1 MPNERP
7 RTSIP
12 PWPIVRLSSDDLAPG
27 PWVFGRQVEPAAAEV
42 PAGALVE
49 VHDVSDRF
57 VGHALFNPASDIRLR
72 WLARGRK
79 NDLDRP
85 REFLLRKLKEADQ
98 LRRRVLRLPDV
109 TDAYRIAHA
118 EGDDLPGLIVDRLG
132 DTLVCEHHSLGFWR
146 LRHDVGWALTQLYP
160 EARVV
165 HRVPNT
171 AAKAEDFDTREL
183 DDEPVLETK
192 VVIEEHGLR
201 YPVLPGLGHK
211 TGWFCDQRDNR
222 VKVGRLA
229 ASRDVLDLCCNAGG
243 FALHAARAQARS
255 VRAVDLDEV
264 VLERARQAAALNQL
278 AVEFVHADAFDCL
291 RGAHS
296 RGERFGL
303 VVVDPHKFIA
313 SKTGYEIGLA
323 KYLDL
328 NALAFGVVR
337 PGGLVATFSCSGL
350 LTDSA
355 FIGVLF
361 QAARRAG
368 RGLRLCETWG
378 AGPDHPQRPDFSRSR
393 YLKGALLAIN

>member
-1 MPNERP
+1 MQSERP
-7 RTSIP
+7 HTSTP
-12 PWPIVRLSSDDLAPG
+12 PWPVVHLSSDELAPG
-27 PWVFGRQVEPAAAEV
+27 PWVFGRQVEPAPGEV
-42 PAGALVE
+42 PPGALVE

-79 NDLDRP
+79 NELDRP
-85 REFLLRKLKEADQ
+85 REFLLRKLKDADQ

-109 TDAYRIAHA
+109 TNAYRVAHA
-118 EGDDLPGLIVDRLG
+118 EGDDLPGLIVDRLA

-146 LRHDVGWALTQLYP
+146 LRHDVAWALTQLYP
-160 EARVV
+160 DARVV

-171 AAKAEDFDTREL
+171 AAKAEEFDPREL
-183 DDEPVLETK
+183 EQEPVLETN
-192 VVIEEHGLR
+192 VVINENGLR
-201 YPVLPGLGHK
+201 FPVQPGLGHK

-229 ASRDVLDLCCNAGG
+229 AGRDVLDLCCNAGG
-243 FALHAARAQARS
+243 FALHAARAEARS

-264 VLERARQAAALNQL
+264 VLERARAAAQLNQL
-278 AVEFVHADAFDCL
+278 AVEFVHADAFDFL
-291 RGAHS
+291 RHAQS
-296 RGERFGL
+296 RGERHGL

-313 SKTGYEIGLA
+313 SKTGYDVGLA

-337 PGGLVATFSCSGL
+337 PGGLIATFSCSGL

-355 FIGVLF
+355 FMGVLF
-361 QAARRAG
+361 QAGRRAG
-368 RGLRLCETWG
+368 RALRVCETWG

-393 YLKGALLAIN
+393 YLKGALLAID